1 MTYGKNAKFL
11 DKIYLIFIILIFYH
25 YLSYTFLRK
34 LFGYLVSRKNIE
46 KC

>member
-11 DKIYLIFIILIFYH
+11 DKIYLIFIIPIH

-34 LFGYLVSRKNIE
+34 LFGYLVS
-46 KC
+46 